1 MLELINIE
9 REDAGVPPVALG
21 DNDAAQLHAESA
33 MANCFL
39 SHWGIDGLKPYM
51 RYSLA
56 GDYQSNGENGLGP
69 NYCVAGYAP
78 IESIKDEIRN
88 GMRGWMG
95 SPGHS
100 DNLLHKHHKKVNI
113 GLAWDK
119 HNVMAYQHFEGDHV
133 HYASLPSIGSDGIL
147 SLSGTTKNGA
157 EFESEED
164 LGISIWYDPPLHEL
178 TRGQLARTYA
188 YCNGQWLASIRW
200 PLTDG
205 WSWVGDDEIS
215 HTATCLD
222 PYHIP
227 ADVPAPSLL
236 EGDGG
241 LGKNAASRYEVT
253 QTTTWRWLT
262 ASRWNV
268 SDTAFSVTVD
278 IRETLREYGE
288 GVYTITVWGPIDGE
302 GAVISKYS
310 IFYGITAPDTYTPR

>member
-21 DNDAAQLHAESA
+21 ENDAAQLHAESA
-33 MANCFL
+33 LANCFS

-56 GDYQSNGENGLGP
+56 GGYQSNGENGFGADQC
-69 NYCVAGYAP
+69 YGEGYAP
-78 IESIKDEIRN
+78 IESIKGEIRN

-95 SPGHS
+95 SSGHS
-100 DNLLHKHHKKVNI
+100 GNILHKHHKKVNI

-119 HNVMAYQHFEGDHV
+119 HNILAYQHFEGDYV
-133 HYASLPSIGSDGIL
+133 HYDGLPSIGADGIL

-157 EFESEED
+157 EFASEED
-164 LGISIWYDPPLHEL
+164 LGVHIYYDPPPHEL

-188 YCNGQWLASIRW
+188 YCNGQWIAHIRR

-205 WSWVGDDEIS
+205 SFWVGDDEFS
-215 HTATCLD
+215 HTSATCLD

-227 ADVPAPSLL
+227 ADVSAPPLL
-236 EGDGG
+236 EGER
-241 LGKNAASRYEVT
+241 NATSRYEVT
-253 QTTTWRWLT
+253 QTSTVRRLT
-262 ASRWNV
+262 ASRWEV

-288 GVYTITVWGPIDGE
+288 GVYTILVWGPIGGE
-302 GAVISKYS
+302 DAVISEYS
-310 IFYGITAPDTYTPR
+310 MFYGITAPDIYTPR